1 MADTKKYLHNLDVVN
16 NKVINLLLNP
26 LTTAQRTTIGGT
38 LGVAD
43 EGYVCFDITLNQ
55 QYFWDGTQWI
65 VVGSTPTG
73 AALTKVDDTNIT
85 LTLGGSPSIALLAAT
100 SITAG
105 WSGTLADS
113 RIASAAAWNAK
124 FNLPAL
130 TAGSVL
136 FSNGTTIAEDNANF
150 FWDDTT
156 NRLGIGTSSP
166 SYNLHVAG
174 TGFFQSIDL
183 QQGGTPFITFKSTD
197 PLSNNKWTMGNQYDT
212 GCFNIQDDANTA
224 NIPIRI
230 IKTSGNVMI
239 GAVGSS
245 ATTIYKLDVNGTG
258 RFTNTLYA
266 DTDIFIN
273 NYFKIDT
280 TSTSFPANVGIYRRF
295 GNGFGTYFQEDE
307 QGGSKDKWAFIQR
320 TGYGGTRQWFN
331 ANSSILNIN
340 YGWGNPNS
348 SNYQGATLLID
359 PTVNITNVLQSGT
372 IIRGIYYK
380 PTLSSLTNTTH
391 IAFENT
397 TGHIIHG
404 NLAFTGTTTN
414 KVLTVDT
421 TGKLVNDDIVTN
433 FVKYNDILTQPT
445 FAGRTVFVSPV
456 AMNAGLFST
465 SFFATTQAQWS
476 ITDTSLSGVLN
487 AKTRRYRWKNAYNL
501 VATFTGSTS
510 GNVLTTTG
518 NPPLTQNMWI
528 RLDDGTETGLGYITG
543 GSGNSWTLNTTSTQG
558 SQTMKAYFGSFNVYS
573 AGFLYFGFWNAGYP
587 GSVTATFK
595 AQDGT
600 TGSIVTSGSTV
611 TGTNISVNT
620 VTSFSYWKVQIPVA
634 NYITDIEVTF
644 LDDGVHY
651 INYQTQEMVVNYAEG
666 IDIIPF
672 VNKDGGRMF
681 GTLSFVDNPDGR
693 LVSTKG
699 SITNAGALTMA
710 TGKFTGLLT
719 TSTGV
724 DMVTVDSN
732 GLLGK
737 QAIPSGSTSPL
748 TTKGDIYTFSTADAR
763 LGVGSDT
770 QVLIADSSTTTGLR
784 WGTIVSGGAR
794 VILAANSNTTVASA
808 AGTDYVYLVTGA
820 YTITLPTPS
829 VTITNS
835 YTIKRTGTG
844 QVTITTPSGVIE
856 GGGASININVQNV
869 SLTLVTDGTNWFII

>member
-38 LGVAD
+38 LGVID

-65 VVGSTPTG
+65 VVGGSTPTG

-105 WSGTLADS
+105 WTGTLADS
-113 RIASAAAWNAK
+113 RIASASTWNAK

-136 FSNGTTIAEDNANF
+136 FSNGTTIAQDNANF
-150 FWDDTT
+150 FWDDAN
-156 NRLGIGTSSP
+156 NRLGIGT
-166 SYNLHVAG
+166 A
-174 TGFFQSIDL
+174 
-183 QQGGTPFITFKSTD
+183 TPNST
-197 PLSNNKWTMGNQYDT
+197 
-212 GCFNIQDDANTA
+212 
-224 NIPIRI
+224 
-230 IKTSGNVMI
+230 
-239 GAVGSS
+239 
-245 ATTIYKLDVNGTG
+245 LDVNGWINAGSGISISGTSWSSG
-258 RFTNTLYA
+258 VPASGGKITFVSNGLKYEAVSGAGFNHSFFTNGFSRLHIN
-266 DTDIFIN
+266 DTGVGIG
-273 NYFKIDT
+273 T
-280 TSTSFPANVGIYRRF
+280 TSPGYNLDVVGTF
-295 GNGFGTYFQEDE
+295 
-307 QGGSKDKWAFIQR
+307 
-320 TGYGGTRQWFN
+320 
-331 ANSSILNIN
+331 
-340 YGWGNPNS
+340 
-348 SNYQGATLLID
+348 
-359 PTVNITNVLQSGT
+359 
-372 IIRGIYYK
+372 
-380 PTLSSLTNTTH
+380 H
-391 IAFENT
+391 T
-397 TGHIIHG
+397 TGQNTLG
-404 NLAFTGTTTN
+404 NLAFTGSTN
-414 KVLTVDT
+414 KVVTATSAGL
-421 TGKLVNDDIVTN
+421 LVNDDIVTN

-465 SFFATTQAQWS
+465 SFGSTTQAQWS
-476 ITDTSLSGVLN
+476 ITDTSLGGVLN

-558 SQTMKAYFGSFNVYS
+558 SQTMKAYFGSTNVYS

-595 AQDGT
+595 AQDAT

-710 TGKFTGLLT
+710 TGTFTALP
-719 TSTGV
+719 TSTTNTEMVSINSTTGV
-724 DMVTVDSN
+724 LS
-732 GLLGK
+732 K
-737 QAIPSGSTSPL
+737 QTIPSGGSSPL
-748 TTKGDIYTFSTADAR
+748 TTKGDLYTRSSSADAR
-763 LGVGSDT
+763 LAVGSNGE
-770 QVLIADSSTTTGLR
+770 VLIADSSTTTGLK
-784 WGTIVSGGAR
+784 WGTVSGFTR
-794 VILAANSNTTVASA
+794 SINSVTSTGTTTAGST
-808 AGTDYVYLVTGA
+808 AGTDYVYLVSVAATIALPSPTGNK
-820 YTITLPTPS
+820 
-829 VTITNS
+829 NS
-835 YTIKRTGTG
+835 YTIKRTGAG
-844 QVTITTPSGVIE
+844 LVTITTPSGVIE
-856 GGGASININVQNV
+856 GGSSSININVQNV
-869 SLTLVTDGTNWFII
+869 SLTLVSDGTDWFII